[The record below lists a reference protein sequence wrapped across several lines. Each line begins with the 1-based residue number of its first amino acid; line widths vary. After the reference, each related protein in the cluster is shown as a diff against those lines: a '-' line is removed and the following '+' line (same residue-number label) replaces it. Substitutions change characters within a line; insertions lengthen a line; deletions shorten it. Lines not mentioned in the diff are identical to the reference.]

1 MTVAEQIRT
10 ARISKD
16 LSLRALAA
24 QLGVTHTTIHAWETG
39 RVAVPFGRLFGV
51 CQALGLDH
59 EDVIRPLWYDEQ
71 TARDHEQLERAE
83 ARLAARRARSA
94 A

>member
-24 QLGVTHTTIHAWETG
+24 QLKVTHTTIHAWETG
-39 RVAVPFGRLFGV
+39 RAPVPEWRVRTICAILELDVNAVKVTWKSERE
-51 CQALGLDH
+51 ALD
-59 EDVIRPLWYDEQ
+59 
-71 TARDHEQLERAE
+71 AAQLERHRE
-83 ARLAARRARSA
+83 RLAARRST
-94 A
+94 